1 MRISFKRYLG
11 KPAHVMV
18 CVPYTMPPE
27 TSMSVYELV
36 RGWSL
41 LSKRSRRVVLRR
53 KDVPVAAAVLRL
65 QGYEVEI
72 ES

>member
-1 MRISFKRYLG
+1 
-11 KPAHVMV
+11 
-18 CVPYTMPPE
+18 
-27 TSMSVYELV
+27 V